1 MKYDI
6 TPEPFHFFVVN
17 CGSWRVSRPDL
28 GLPQL
33 LRSFTNLGDCEF
45 GEFEV
50 WLVPGKWDSHYS
62 IKSYRP
68 QVAGAVCLGKFDKRV
83 QPLTMGW
90 TGATAQALIDG
101 GAAEP
106 EAVFR
111 DGRPYVDLAVGD
123 FSMSL
128 AEGDSDTLPVGDF
141 SMSLVEGD
149 SDNV

>member
-50 WLVPGKWDSHYS
+50 WLVPGKWDSDYS
-62 IKSYRP
+62 IKFYRP
-68 QVAGAVCLGKFDKRV
+68 QVVGAVCLGRFDKRG
-83 QPLTMGW
+83 QPLKMGW
-90 TGATAQALIDG
+90 MGETAQALIDG

-106 EAVFR
+106 DEHN
-111 DGRPYVDLAVGD
+111 GRLYVDLAVGD

-128 AEGDSDTLPVGDF
+128 
-141 SMSLVEGD
+141 VEGD
-149 SDNV
+149 ADNV